1 MTHLDNLPRGAEA
14 QSSEGAASST
24 GAATV
29 GDAQPDVV
37 AAVDNL
43 RLKFPGEPELVFQG
57 LSLSIRR
64 GEKVLLLGPS
74 GCGKSTLLQ
83 VLSGIIPRAVEV
95 PFKADKLVVPAKTG
109 FVFQDPDT
117 QFCMPYVDEEIAFV
131 LENLQTPREDM
142 PPLIAHYLQQVGLKV
157 DPVHTL
163 IQTFSQGMKQ
173 RLALASV
180 LALAPEVLMLDEPTA
195 LLDEEG
201 TRQVWETIRGIAAD
215 KTVLIVEH
223 KIGGI
228 LDFIDRIIVFS
239 PDGRIIA
246 DGEPKTVFREYRREF
261 LDYGIWYPGV
271 WDDFSTER
279 GALWQGQHPT
289 QQQGP
294 QIQPHEPLLQQGQ
307 QLPHQELE
315 QSPRHQQPLPE
326 RGEPLLLLEQFDGLR
341 GGISKV
347 HVDCL
352 AAYRGDFIAIV
363 GRNGAGK
370 SSLLLAIMRLIRVKG
385 TGRVA
390 GVRGEKVAQLAEQI
404 AFVFQN
410 PELQFVTN
418 SVAEELAY
426 TLSDTGRLTPDIRP
440 AVEKQLAEYNLTELA
455 DRHPFQLSTGQKRR
469 LSVASAMI
477 GGQRILLLDEP
488 TFGLDA
494 RNTFQL
500 LTKLELLRQEGTLI
514 LMVTHDPE
522 IVRRCAT
529 RVWRVEDGVVSET
542 TMPPG
547 GSEGEDA
554 VCN

>member
-1 MTHLDNLPRGAEA
+1 MMHLDNLPRGAEA
-14 QSSEGAASST
+14 RSPEVAASST
-24 GAATV
+24 GAATA

-43 RLKFPGEPELVFQG
+43 RLKFPGEPELIFKG

-95 PFKADKLVVPAKTG
+95 PIKADKLVVPAKTG

-131 LENLQTPREDM
+131 LENLQIPREDM

-157 DPVHTL
+157 EPAHTL

-228 LDFIDRIIVFS
+228 LDFIDRIVVFS

-261 LDYGIWYPGV
+261 LEYGIWYPGV
-271 WDDFSTER
+271 WDDFGAER
-279 GALWQGQHPT
+279 GALR
-289 QQQGP
+289 
-294 QIQPHEPLLQQGQ
+294 QGQ
-307 QLPHQELE
+307 QLSHQELG
-315 QSPRHQQPLPE
+315 QSPLHKHPSPE
-326 RGEPLLLLEQFDGLR
+326 RGEPLLALEQFDGLR

-347 HVDCL
+347 HVDRL
-352 AAYRGDFIAIV
+352 AAYPGDFIAIV

-370 SSLLLAIMRLIRVKG
+370 SSLLLAVMRLIRVKG

-440 AVEKQLAEYNLTELA
+440 AVEKQLADYNLTELA
-455 DRHPFQLSTGQKRR
+455 ERHPFQLSTGQKRR

-477 GGQRILLLDEP
+477 AGQRILLLDEP

-500 LTKLELLRQEGTLI
+500 LTKLESLRQEGTLI

-529 RVWRVEDGVVSET
+529 RVWRVADGVVSEI

-554 VCN
+554 GCN

>member
-1 MTHLDNLPRGAEA
+1 MTHWDEMPPGANGRQAGAEEQA
-14 QSSEGAASST
+14 PE
-24 GAATV
+24 
-29 GDAQPDVV
+29 V
-37 AAVDNL
+37 AAVHNL

-95 PFKADKLVVPAKTG
+95 PLKADKLLVPEKTG

-131 LENLQTPREDM
+131 LENLQTAREDM
-142 PPLIAHYLQQVGLKV
+142 PPLIAHYLEQVGLKV
-157 DPVHTL
+157 EPLHTL
-163 IQTFSQGMKQ
+163 IQQFSQGMKQ
-173 RLALASV
+173 RLAIASV

-201 TRQVWETIRGIAAD
+201 TRQVWESIRGIAAD

-228 LDFIDRIIVFS
+228 LDFIDRIVVFS

-246 DGEPKTVFREYRREF
+246 DGEPERVFREYRREF

-271 WDDFSTER
+271 WEDFAAER
-279 GALWQGQHPT
+279 ENSLQERERSLQEL
-289 QQQGP
+289 QP
-294 QIQPHEPLLQQGQ
+294 QRIEEDRRQCQTPPDRNEPL
-307 QLPHQELE
+307 
-315 QSPRHQQPLPE
+315 QPL
-326 RGEPLLLLEQFDGLR
+326 LSLEHFEGQR
-341 GGISKV
+341 GGVSKI
-347 HVDCL
+347 HVDRL
-352 AAYRGDFIAIV
+352 AAYPGDFIAIV

-385 TGRVA
+385 ISRIA
-390 GVRGEKVAQLAEQI
+390 GARGEKVALLAERI

-426 TLSDTGRLTPDIRP
+426 TLSDTGRLTPDVRP
-440 AVEKQLAEYNLTELA
+440 AVEKQLAEYHLTELA

-500 LTKLELLRQEGTLI
+500 LTKLERLRQEGTLI

-522 IVRRCAT
+522 IVRRFAT
-529 RVWRVEDGVVSET
+529 RVWQVSDGTVTEAANGH
-542 TMPPG
+542 G
-547 GSEGEDA
+547 GPHTHGLAESGHEREDA
-554 VCN
+554 ACN

>member
-1 MTHLDNLPRGAEA
+1 MTHLDNLPPEA
-14 QSSEGAASST
+14 DDRQT
-24 GAATV
+24 ATV
-29 GDAQPDVV
+29 ARPEV

-95 PFKADKLVVPAKTG
+95 PLKADKLIVPEKTG
-109 FVFQDPDT
+109 FVFQDPDS

-131 LENLQTPREDM
+131 LENLQIPREDM

-157 DPVHTL
+157 EPMHTL
-163 IQTFSQGMKQ
+163 IQQFSQGMKQ
-173 RLALASV
+173 RLAIASV

-228 LDFIDRIIVFS
+228 LDFIDRIVVFS

-271 WDDFSTER
+271 WDDFSAER
-279 GALWQGQHPT
+279 GM
-289 QQQGP
+289 
-294 QIQPHEPLLQQGQ
+294 LQQGQ
-307 QLPHQELE
+307 
-315 QSPRHQQPLPE
+315 SSRHKQHPSPE

-347 HVDCL
+347 HVARL

-385 TGRVA
+385 TGHVA
-390 GVRGEKVAQLAEQI
+390 GARGEKVAQLAEQI

-440 AVEKQLAEYNLTELA
+440 AVEKQLAEYNLTDLEG
-455 DRHPFQLSTGQKRR
+455 RHPFQLSTGQKRR

-500 LTKLELLRQEGTLI
+500 LTKLESLRQEGTLI

-529 RVWRVEDGVVSET
+529 RLWRVEDGVVSET

-554 VCN
+554 ACN